1 MFPYRVSLIGDSYVG
16 KTQLFLKSQD
26 PHFELHD
33 HGYILPTLVFS
44 SNIVPVKLD
53 SEDIIMLYFDTRGNY
68 NRTRNLT
75 KHFADKGD
83 GAILIFDVTNK
94 KSFLNL
100 KNVWLPAFSHVMGTS
115 FQFMLVGNKC
125 DLVEER
131 EVDYTTAKE
140 YADSL
145 NILYIEVSAKD
156 GTNVEMMFVQMTAL
170 TRNKSN
176 ISIKPAL
183 KKNKSTSNG
192 VSGRSL
198 CTCL

>member
-1 MFPYRVSLIGDSYVG
+1 MAVSRVALIGDPFVG
-16 KTQLFLKSQD
+16 KTQLYSQLID
-26 PHFELHD
+26 GTPLSTT
-33 HGYILPTLVFS
+33 YIPTPGVQFDKKY
-44 SNIVPVKLD
+44 IKLD
-53 SEDIIMLYFDTRGNY
+53 NEMLEMVCFDTAGAY
-68 NRTRNLT
+68 IITNRLIVYYAN
-75 KHFADKGD
+75 KGE

-100 KNVWLPAFSHVMGTS
+100 KSLWLPAFSHVMGTS

-156 GTNVEMMFVQMTAL
+156 GTNVEMMFVQMAAL
-170 TRNKSN
+170 TKNKSK
-176 ISIKPAL
+176 ISIEPDL
-183 KKNKSTSNG
+183 KKNKSTPNG
-192 VSGRSL
+192 VSGGSL